1 MRLHKSMVMFI
12 VFALLIGLVAAG
24 CAPARRP
31 MGDRGVAP
39 GTPGAGGVG
48 DAGGL
53 RGTPGME
60 GAGGLG
66 GAGGGLGGAGGTTGT
81 APIPPAT
88 EPLPPGDVGPNR
100 DLGGAVNRETE
111 NRIQREIEGMNGV
124 RNAVVLI
131 NENAAYVGVEMEGA
145 RAGQLTTEMRDQ
157 IVERVR
163 RAEPTITRVQ
173 VSAETGVVDRLRGF
187 GTQIQGGRPMTGFM
201 REIEDLFRAPAGT
214 R

>member
-31 MGDRGVAP
+31 MGDRGV
-39 GTPGAGGVG
+39 TP
-48 DAGGL
+48 
-53 RGTPGME
+53 GTPGME
-60 GAGGLG
+60 GT
-66 GAGGGLGGAGGTTGT
+66 GGLGGAGGTTGT

-111 NRIQREIEGMNGV
+111 NRIQREVEGMNGV
-124 RNAVVLI
+124 SNAVVLI
-131 NENAAYVGVEMEGA
+131 NDNAAYVGVEMEGA

-163 RAEPTITRVQ
+163 RVEPTITRVQ

-187 GTQIQGGRPMTGFM
+187 GTQIQGGRPITGFM